1 MSSVELLPILDQ
13 DLEAACR
20 FLHEN
25 INRTI
30 SPQAWQLAYSQPW
43 MADAPNHG
51 FMLVAEGRVVGV
63 FMAIYSEQTIRGV
76 TERFCNQNSWI
87 VLKPYRHLGLGL
99 WRALQAQS
107 GYHVTMLTPNP
118 TVAKVYQTRRY
129 RPIGDRVTVLP
140 APLPWPLARQA
151 RVVVEDAQAVLPP
164 DAARD
169 LVHHRPFPWLTQ
181 LALGDAQRGYCLV
194 VGKLGRWK
202 RLPALRILHVS
213 DGEIFFSCHSA
224 LGRYLFRRHG
234 VMTLHIPSRY
244 LPVRPGFGLTILDTQ
259 PRMFLS
265 DRLEERDITWLYT
278 ELVALDLPM

>member
-1 MSSVELLPILDQ
+1 MTASAELLPILDQ

-43 MADAPNHG
+43 LADAPNHG
-51 FMLVAEGRVVGV
+51 FMLVDQGRVVGV
-63 FMAIYSEQTIRGV
+63 FMAIYSAQTIRGA
-76 TERFCNQNSWI
+76 TERFCNQNSWV
-87 VLKPYRHLGLGL
+87 VLEPYRHLGLGL

-129 RPIGDRVTVLP
+129 RPIGAAVTVLP

-151 RVVVEDAQAVLPP
+151 RVVVEEEAQAVLPAA
-164 DAARD
+164 AARD
-169 LVHHRPFPWLTQ
+169 LVNHRPFPWLTQ
-181 LALGDAQRGYCLV
+181 LALGDAERGYCLV

-202 RLPALRILHVS
+202 RLPALRVLHVS
-213 DGEIFFSCHSA
+213 DGAIFASLHPA
-224 LGRYLFRRHG
+224 LGRHLFRRYG
-234 VMTLHIPSRY
+234 VITLHVPSRC
-244 LPVRPGFGLTILDTQ
+244 LPTRTGFEITDTQ
-259 PRMFLS
+259 PRLFLS